1 MEDTLLEL
9 AQKSVHRFVDCI
21 ISFLPIACVVRDT
34 HDVTNTYYTADQIKA
49 LGAPKPKFPLFQID
63 VHINDDFEPEYST
76 GADEVVNEILKLFDE
91 GLNALKQVVL
101 LEQKLLPQL
110 FKSNQKLYLKVP
122 QKPESRPELPDPADK
137 KQLADPNTWIYEAY
151 DRLRSK
157 ITDTIEPLDEY
168 LKTLNKYKVEF
179 KLDPIA
185 IIKTMDDEDNPP
197 EADALRRDVLMHKKE
212 ATRLMAEIP
221 DSIIVSMF
229 QVNVGTIRD
238 QIVAK
243 HNMIAEQEIELIA
256 KMAKRMA
263 NNTIDAFFKINDK
276 IQSQPK
282 DIEELSQ
289 IKDFMQSVP
298 SEIEKLDVQIKVGMQ
313 VYQILEE
320 FKYQFGD
327 EEDYDK

>member
-1 MEDTLLEL
+1 MEDTLLTL
-9 AQKSVHRFVDCI
+9 AQASVHRFVDCI
-21 ISFLPIACVVRDT
+21 ISFLPIACVVKDT
-34 HDVTNTYYTADQIKA
+34 AEVTNTYYTAEQIKA

-63 VHINDDFEPEYST
+63 VNINDNFEPEYSNP
-76 GADEVVNEILKLFDE
+76 ADEVVHEILKLFDE

-151 DRLRSK
+151 TKLRSK
-157 ITDTIEPLDEY
+157 ITETIDPLDQY
-168 LKTLNKYKVEF
+168 LATLNKYKAEF
-179 KLDPIA
+179 KLDPISVL
-185 IIKTMDDEDNPP
+185 KVLDDEENPTEP
-197 EADALRRDVLMHKKE
+197 DVLRKDVMFHKKE
-212 ATRLMAEIP
+212 ADRLMKEIP

-263 NNTIDAFFKINDK
+263 NNTIDSFFKINDK

-289 IKDFMQSVP
+289 IKDFMLSVP

-313 VYQILEE
+313 VYAILEE
-320 FKYQFGD
+320 FKY
-327 EEDYDK
+327 